1 MQKIAYRII
10 PGKKVL
16 VKGNWYFFTRR
27 WLIVVTRQHVSD
39 VVKIILP
46 WFILI
51 GITPNAAEE
60 GAENTNQVHCS
71 AKPCKSLE
79 QATGNQVSML
89 TLYYNHFEITG
100 YPCNLIG
107 SQHPQCD
114 LFPNHTIFCSK
125 SHLFLANENKTV
137 KQNNH
142 ALRFEGFFKLS
153 NYIAGKWK
161 AKRPLFGK
169 FGSFCCYSSS
179 CIQAIKLCDFKM
191 DIIK

>member
-1 MQKIAYRII
+1 MDLTDHKFKNFEITIHEKINSPITPHVKSIGDPHNWLCELIFLFICKKIAYRII

-16 VKGNWYFFTRR
+16 VKRNWYFFTWR

-79 QATGNQVSML
+79 KATGNQVSML
-89 TLYYNHFEITG
+89 TLYYIHFEITC

-107 SQHPQCD
+107 SQQCD
-114 LFPNHTIFCSK
+114 LFPNRTIFCSK
-125 SHLFLANENKTV
+125 SHLFLSQWEQDSKT
-137 KQNNH
+137 
-142 ALRFEGFFKLS
+142 KLNQS
-153 NYIAGKWK
+153 DLTVSLN
-161 AKRPLFGK
+161 
-169 FGSFCCYSSS
+169 
-179 CIQAIKLCDFKM
+179 
-191 DIIK
+191 